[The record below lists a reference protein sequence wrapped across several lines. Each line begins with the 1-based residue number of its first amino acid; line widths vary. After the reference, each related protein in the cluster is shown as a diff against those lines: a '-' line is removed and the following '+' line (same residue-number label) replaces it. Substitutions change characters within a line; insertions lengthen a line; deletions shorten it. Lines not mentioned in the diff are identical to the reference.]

1 MCGLSGQSER
11 WLSGRKRSP
20 AKGVRANTPSRV
32 RIPLSPP
39 FFANPHRLPL
49 CVPRYYRRMAKVL
62 LIDDDRKHSALL
74 KAYFKQ
80 HGINV
85 TCTFDAAEG
94 LKRLAR
100 DEPDLLLLDVMLPGK
115 NGFEI
120 CREVRKTSNIPII
133 MLTARGDVI
142 DRVSGLELGADDY
155 VAKPFE
161 PRELVARVQAALRR
175 SELAGTEVG
184 QLRFGGM
191 SIDTETRTVLVDDED
206 VELTTME
213 YELLLAL
220 ARRHGRNL
228 SRDDIL
234 SELRGIDAALLT
246 RSVDIMISRVR
257 QKLGDTT
264 KPPRFI
270 QTVWGRGYSFIGVP
284 VSDV

>member
-1 MCGLSGQSER
+1 
-11 WLSGRKRSP
+11 
-20 AKGVRANTPSRV
+20 
-32 RIPLSPP
+32 
-39 FFANPHRLPL
+39 
-49 CVPRYYRRMAKVL
+49 MAKVL
-62 LIDDDRKHSALL
+62 LIDDDRKHSVLL
-74 KAYFKQ
+74 QAYFKR

-85 TCTFDAAEG
+85 ICTFDSTEG

-100 DEPDLLLLDVMLPGK
+100 DEPDLVLLDVMLPGK
-115 NGFEI
+115 NGFDV
-120 CREVRKTSNIPII
+120 CREIRKTSNIPII
-133 MLTARGDVI
+133 MLTARGDVV

-161 PRELVARVQAALRR
+161 PRELVARVQSALRR
-175 SELAGTEVG
+175 SEITGASVG
-184 QLRFGGM
+184 QLRFAGM
-191 SIDTETRTVLVDDED
+191 TLDTEIRVVRVDDED

-213 YELLLAL
+213 YELLLIL